1 MHWMWYQKP
10 LHYRKRNPLPH
21 FHWAFDKD
29 WSGTSYN
36 WSTLGHNQLENRILV
51 ALLHKRILDIAEE
64 VEEVVGGADVD
75 SAEQ

>member
-1 MHWMWYQKP
+1 M
-10 LHYRKRNPLPH
+10 
-21 FHWAFDKD
+21 
-29 WSGTSYN
+29 
-36 WSTLGHNQLENRILV
+36 